1 MIPVSSCK
9 RVGNGRLRTRAVV
22 VIGLAIFLSSRPVA
36 AADREVTQ
44 AYSTCIA
51 QSNGVTAQMINC
63 MLAETGRQDARLNE
77 NYKRLLSKLGTERK
91 NALIEAQRAWIR
103 FRDANCG
110 FYADPEG
117 GSAAAMAANECF
129 LNATADRAKELQ
141 LLTGD

>member
-77 NYKRLLSKLGTERK
+77 NYKRLLSKLGTERMRWPGYCSGTSSSF
-91 NALIEAQRAWIR
+91 ASCSWES
-103 FRDANCG
+103 G
-110 FYADPEG
+110 
-117 GSAAAMAANECF
+117 AAMYLKETASAISGSMPSMRSGSTLF
-129 LNATADRAKELQ
+129 L
-141 LLTGD
+141 G